1 MTFQPHQPARMT
13 DVERE
18 AHIVDC
24 GRLMKKA
31 YDEGDLAGAR
41 LWLALETEA
50 IRARTPRQ
58 VARMEGCYFAQQ
70 GDLSRAEALRRAVG
84 G

>member
-1 MTFQPHQPARMT
+1 MTFQPNKPSGMT
-13 DVERE
+13 DSERE
-18 AHIVDC
+18 AHIADC

-31 YDEGDLAGAR
+31 YDEGDHAGAR
-41 LWLALETEA
+41 RWLELQNEA

-70 GDLSRAEALRRAVG
+70 GDLARQRSLQRG
-84 G
+84 GV